1 MSKRAGQ
8 FVTMDDLISDV
19 GADVA
24 KYIFLTRKPNS
35 HLEFDLDLAKEQTE
49 KNPVLKVKY
58 AHARICTLL
67 KKAEAE
73 GVVLG
78 APSVEIM
85 LNLEDD
91 AEWNL
96 VRELIRLPQVIVS
109 AANSREPHRL
119 AQYADE
125 IAELYNHFYTKC
137 KRILEQEEGRREAQ
151 LQLSSITKHVIGVI
165 LDLMGIEAPESME
178 KRD

>member
-1 MSKRAGQ
+1 
-8 FVTMDDLISDV
+8 
-19 GADVA
+19 
-24 KYIFLTRKPNS
+24 
-35 HLEFDLDLAKEQTE
+35 
-49 KNPVLKVKY
+49 
-58 AHARICTLL
+58 
-67 KKAEAE
+67 
-73 GVVLG
+73 
-78 APSVEIM
+78 
-85 LNLEDD
+85 
-91 AEWNL
+91 
-96 VRELIRLPQVIVS
+96 VIVS